1 MLDHL
6 TIISLKLKKQSDAKL
21 NKVDIFK
28 LQKKLRF
35 HRFLKAFRVTQQ
47 QKGRKTLSKI
57 ESKRDEDRVIIVQ
70 FFQVSISLV

>member
-35 HRFLKAFRVTQQ
+35 HRFLNAFRVTQQ